1 MYKNTFIAGLTLL
14 SVFLASATST
24 RAELARDINSLT
36 IQNIERSTTN
46 TGRSTTNTG
55 RSTTNTE
62 RSTTNN
68 ERGSQRQIAT
78 NTQQSMR
85 YVQQGW
91 AAQKSGNERQALLYY
106 YRAVKIDKTNGVAF
120 LAAGNLL
127 GETEEGVT
135 CVKAAVNLFRAQ
147 GNQEGFDLA
156 MGWLQEHGV
165 PY

>member
-1 MYKNTFIAGLTLL
+1 MSKNIFIAGLTLI
-14 SVFLASATST
+14 SIFLASATST

-36 IQNIERSTTN
+36 IQNIE
-46 TGRSTTNTG
+46 RSTTNTG

-106 YRAVKIDKTNGVAF
+106 YRAVKIDRTNGVAF

-135 CVKAAVNLFRAQ
+135 CVKAAANLFRAQ

-165 PY
+165 PD